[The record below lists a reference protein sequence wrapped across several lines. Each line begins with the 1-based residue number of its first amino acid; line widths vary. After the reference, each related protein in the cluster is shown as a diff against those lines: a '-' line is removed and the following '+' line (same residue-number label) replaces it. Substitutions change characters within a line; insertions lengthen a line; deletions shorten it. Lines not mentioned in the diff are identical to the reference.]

1 VLDAENQKENN
12 KVWDSELHWK
22 GKSILTKKY
31 LAAERP
37 HKESLNG
44 FAVFDKDG
52 LFIGM
57 VEAKADIKRC

>member
-1 VLDAENQKENN
+1 MQRIRK
-12 KVWDSELHWK
+12 KIIKCGTQELHWK